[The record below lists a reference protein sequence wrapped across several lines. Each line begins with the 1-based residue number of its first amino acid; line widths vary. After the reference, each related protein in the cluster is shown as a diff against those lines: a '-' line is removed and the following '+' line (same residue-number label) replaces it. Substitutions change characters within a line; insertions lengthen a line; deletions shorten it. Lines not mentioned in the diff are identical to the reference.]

1 MSFISLIVRSYILNN
16 LIKYM
21 RESGYTLKKILLE
34 ISKIKSLDMHSE
46 NKVCIVNPPTKV
58 QREIYDLLQ
67 IELHDCIG

>member
-1 MSFISLIVRSYILNN
+1 MC
-16 LIKYM
+16 
-21 RESGYTLKKILLE
+21 ESGYTLKKILLE
-34 ISKIKSLDMHSE
+34 ISKIKSTDMHSE